1 MNGMGGPSE
10 AVGAATS
17 GQPRARVLIIDDS
30 RTIRLS
36 AASILRPLGVEVIL
50 AEDGFAA
57 LSHLVR
63 SPPDLVFVD
72 ILMPRLDGY
81 QTCALIRRHPPLAK
95 VPVVM
100 LSSKDGLF
108 DRARARV
115 VGCDDYLVKPFTRD
129 GLLAAVRRYI
139 PALSEEVPAIGQ

>member
-1 MNGMGGPSE
+1 MNAIVEPGVAPVS
-10 AVGAATS
+10 AVGTHA
-17 GQPRARVLIIDDS
+17 PRVLVIDDS

-36 AASILRPLGVEVIL
+36 AANILRSIGVDVLL

-63 SPPDLVFVD
+63 TPPDLVFID

-81 QTCALIRRHPPLAK
+81 QTCALIRRHPPLAR

-115 VGCDDYLVKPFTRD
+115 VGCDDYLVKPFSREE
-129 GLLAAVRRYI
+129 LLAAVRRHV
-139 PALSEEVPAIGQ
+139 PGLDGVPAATR